1 MHSCPRRTLTETLDP
16 LSPVRSLSDAM
27 SRAGEAISNVRMV
40 RAVSSE
46 AQEAER
52 NRRVLN
58 KALRAGI
65 KDAIA
70 GGVAAALNDYLDLL
84 AGVLILWYGGSIAM
98 PPAGAICV
106 GQLITYQ
113 L

>member
-1 MHSCPRRTLTETLDP
+1 MDDGPHDGRW
-16 LSPVRSLSDAM
+16 
-27 SRAGEAISNVRMV
+27 
-40 RAVSSE
+40 
-46 AQEAER
+46 
-52 NRRVLN
+52 VLN

-98 PPAGAICV
+98 HPAGAISV

>member
-1 MHSCPRRTLTETLDP
+1 
-16 LSPVRSLSDAM
+16 M

-40 RAVSSE
+40 RDVSSE

-70 GGVAAALNDYLDLL
+70 GGVR
-84 AGVLILWYGGSIAM
+84 
-98 PPAGAICV
+98 CRH
-106 GQLITYQ
+106 
-113 L
+113 